1 MCKHLAHSAVVS
13 AKKAGICKKSSC
25 KAKHPYNNYKNY
37 FPTWDIF
44 PSDVFD
50 SSAYWIF
57 MMVKYEKKLAEYHER
72 ERPNMPQN
80 WNKIT
85 LQEAKDSLR
94 NLKS

>member
-1 MCKHLAHSAVVS
+1 MCKHLAISTVVS
-13 AKKAGICKKSSC
+13 AKRPEFAR
-25 KAKHPYNNYKNY
+25 NQ
-37 FPTWDIF
+37 
-44 PSDVFD
+44 VD
-50 SSAYWIF
+50 SSAYWVF

-72 ERPNMPQN
+72 ERPKMPQN